1 MGERKCMQ
9 VCVLRETFCTSVRV
23 AERVSELSE
32 SDFLCQC
39 KSLRRSEQ
47 TFYCLLFVMVR

>member
-32 SDFLCQC
+32 SDFLYQC
-39 KSLRRSEQ
+39 KSLRQSEQ